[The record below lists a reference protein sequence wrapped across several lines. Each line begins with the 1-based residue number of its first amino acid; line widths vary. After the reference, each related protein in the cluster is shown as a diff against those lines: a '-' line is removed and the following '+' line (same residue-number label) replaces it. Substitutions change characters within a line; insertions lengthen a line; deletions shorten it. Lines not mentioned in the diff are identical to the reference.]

1 MNVGVHVKAGNYSVL
16 LILGLRCLRFKQTRC
31 QVQSIGGQKK
41 FEDARA
47 EEFVPRIAQGKEN
60 GSAGGGPEEEEGS
73 NQRAPGKGNSSTRG
87 GQAPLPHV

>member
-1 MNVGVHVKAGNYSVL
+1 MSTFQADALSSTEHRRS
-16 LILGLRCLRFKQTRC
+16 
-31 QVQSIGGQKK
+31 KK